1 MTMKQV
7 AGILVLAVV
16 ATAWMGCKKK
26 PKDAGKQDKAGMAA
40 MDAMRPAA
48 MEAMRP
54 AGMDAMRPVARR
66 AAAKPG
72 MATVALKMEKPSGMV
87 VIPKGKNP
95 LAGVDIS
102 KGFGE
107 GWFKKGDSPRTNQP
121 PMPATAAMTPTSPVA
136 MAPAMAA
143 PAAMTPAAMAPAA
156 MRPAT
161 ATPKAKTKPQPLPY
175 TRYVH
180 PDKSFT
186 FRHPTGWTPKAKVGK
201 IKGVP
206 TFLIQVRKDATKTG
220 PGELGALAFI
230 LPKKAPDSKVS
241 CKRMAD
247 IIKKNTPSLKV
258 GPLKPVQKTG
268 LYMFHARS
276 VEDGKNQVSLAFCG
290 TAHKRIMILT
300 YFTVGQEYGSWAY
313 GYQLGLALYT
323 FTSDLLKK

>member
-1 MTMKQV
+1 MTMKRV

-26 PKDAGKQDKAGMAA
+26 PKDTGKQDKAGMAA
-40 MDAMRPAA
+40 MDAMRPTA
-48 MEAMRP
+48 MDAMRP

-72 MATVALKMEKPSGMV
+72 MAIVALKMEKPSGMV

-136 MAPAMAA
+136 MAPAMATVA
-143 PAAMTPAAMAPAA
+143 VQPPAV
-156 MRPAT
+156 MRPT
-161 ATPKAKTKPQPLPY
+161 AVPPKPGTKTKPKALPY

-180 PDKSFT
+180 PDKSFA
-186 FRHPTGWTPKAKVGK
+186 FRHPTGWTPTAKVGK

-220 PGELGALAFI
+220 PGELGALAFV
-230 LPKKAPDSKVS
+230 LPQKGPDSKVS

-268 LYMFHARS
+268 LYMFQAKS
-276 VEDGKNQVSLAFCG
+276 VENGKKQVSLAFCG

-300 YFTVGQEYGSWAY
+300 YFTVGEEYGSWAY